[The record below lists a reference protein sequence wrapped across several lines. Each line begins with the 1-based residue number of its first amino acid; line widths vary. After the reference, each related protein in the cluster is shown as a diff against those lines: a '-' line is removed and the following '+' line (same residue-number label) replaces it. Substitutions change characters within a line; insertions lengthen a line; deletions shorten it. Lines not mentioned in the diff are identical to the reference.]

1 MIPVMKRT
9 LRYFVCLFFIL
20 SLYMGFLSPTVCS
33 AQKDKY
39 SCHQVTIVYP
49 DTTIK
54 TYILNQKLRIKPREN
69 IEYYWVYN
77 HKINKNKGDYSY
89 YLIHGP
95 FLVFDVNDRLITK
108 GEFKLGLKD
117 GTWKSWY
124 PDGQIREISH
134 YENGER
140 QGICYLYDPAGEL
153 QRVLSYKNDKL
164 DGKCEY
170 HSNGET
176 LIKKYKNGEET
187 EPWSILDFF
196 GSIKAKRDTIPAKQ

>member
-1 MIPVMKRT
+1 MKRI
-9 LRYFVCLFFIL
+9 LLYFICLFFIL
-20 SLYMGFLSPTVCS
+20 SLYTGFLFPSACS

-39 SCHQVTIVYP
+39 SCHQVTIAYP

-69 IEYYWVYN
+69 TEYYWVYN

-117 GTWKSWY
+117 GPWKSWY

-140 QGICYLYDPAGEL
+140 QGACYSYDPTGEL
-153 QRVLSYKNDKL
+153 QTILSYRSDML
-164 DGKCEY
+164 DGRCEY
-170 HSNGET
+170 HSNSET

-187 EPWSILDFF
+187 EPWSVLKFF
-196 GSIKAKRDTIPAKQ
+196 SSIKAERDTIPDKQ